1 MARLPRLYA
10 PSVPQLVQ
18 ACFARPLAHAHD
30 PTPAASL
37 DTLREWLA
45 LEATLHHV
53 AIHCWVIVPDRILL
67 IATPPDSAALPRLM
81 QGLGR
86 RMAAGLVHGRVFEGR
101 YRSTLIEN
109 SWVSAGMVW
118 AESLPVRQGL
128 VDTAARWPW
137 SSAREHL
144 GLQPPGGMLQ
154 HHADYWML
162 GDTPFARQAAY
173 RARLQAGTTEARC
186 RRIEQALHGQWAL
199 GSAEFIAQLTPQCS
213 RRAAPAPRGRPRNPP
228 AA

>member
-10 PSVPQLVQ
+10 PGVPQLVQ

-30 PTPAASL
+30 QTPAAAL
-37 DTLREWLA
+37 DTLKDWLS
-45 LEATLHHV
+45 LEAKRHHV
-53 AIHCWVIVPDRILL
+53 AVHCWVIVLDRILL
-67 IATPPDSAALPRLM
+67 IATPPDAAALPRLM

-101 YRSTLIEN
+101 YRSTLVED
-109 SWVSAGMVW
+109 SWVSACMVW
-118 AESLPVRQGL
+118 VESLPIRQGL

-144 GLQPPGGMLQ
+144 GLLPPGGMLQ
-154 HHADYWML
+154 HHADYWTL

-173 RARLQAGTTEARC
+173 RARLQAGTTEARS
-186 RRIEQALHGQWAL
+186 RRIDQALHGQWAL
-199 GSAEFIAQLTPQCS
+199 GSADFVAQLATQGS
-213 RRAAPAPRGRPRNPP
+213 RRATPSPRGRPRKT
-228 AA
+228 ATA